1 VGSAAQ
7 TKAMK
12 KVAGKIRLELAQYR
26 ELAAFAQ
33 FASDLD
39 ETTKKQIERGKR
51 LVEVLKQDQFSPM
64 SMEHQVAIIYA
75 AINSYID
82 DCPVEKV
89 KDFENQ
95 FHSYLDASFGGLM
108 KKLGEQKELTP
119 ENEKELKKAI
129 EDFKKVY
136 A

>member
-1 VGSAAQ
+1 MSRVGSAAQ

-39 ETTKKQIERGKR
+39 EITKNKLNGEKDWWKCW
-51 LVEVLKQDQFSPM
+51 KQDQFSPM

-75 AINSYID
+75 AINSYLD
-82 DCPVEKV
+82 DVAVEKV
-89 KDFENQ
+89 EGF
-95 FHSYLDASFGGLM
+95 
-108 KKLGEQKELTP
+108 
-119 ENEKELKKAI
+119 
-129 EDFKKVY
+129 
-136 A
+136 